1 MGRDDLAGER
11 GVGKILAI
19 GVDRGIGQ

>member
-1 MGRDDLAGER
+1 MGCEYVARQR

-19 GVDRGIGQ
+19 GVEVGVG